1 MGEQERRIRTKHGE
15 VTLEEIAALLP
26 GAGDIMVIV
35 SRNYGNLWHAAHGG
49 NWDLA
54 SFYFRRTRT
63 LLRNLSVTR
72 PKYEAQLDEFE
83 RDHLDPIGEALLA
96 RDLIGFDLNGRVLNY
111 YLIFIASAAMILA
124 LLRVVNSPFVSCRAR
139 RNPTARALASWMGP
153 RATATDLTRS
163 SALTRAP
170 AARRSAVRR
179 GRARLLPSLP

>member
-1 MGEQERRIRTKHGE
+1 MGEQERKIKTRHGE
-15 VTLEEIAALLP
+15 VSLEEIAALLP

-96 RDLIGFDLNGRVLNY
+96 RDLIDFDRLY
-111 YLIFIASAAMILA
+111 QAS
-124 LLRVVNSPFVSCRAR
+124 V
-139 RNPTARALASWMGP
+139 ARANELHV
-153 RATATDLTRS
+153 ATGYPYIRWSRPEEPPDPGLDLG
-163 SALTRAP
+163 
-170 AARRSAVRR
+170 R
-179 GRARLLPSLP
+179 GD